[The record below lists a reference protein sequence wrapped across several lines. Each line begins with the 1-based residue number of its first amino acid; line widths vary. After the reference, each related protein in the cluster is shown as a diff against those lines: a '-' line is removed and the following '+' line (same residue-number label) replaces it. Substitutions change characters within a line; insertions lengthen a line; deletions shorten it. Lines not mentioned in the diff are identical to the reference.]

1 MKVYR
6 IENGEKIEDKD
17 DALVA
22 VYDSF
27 LDKLAGMT
35 KEARLRYFAE
45 MCVPAGLDFDM
56 DFGDTVILAR
66 NHFGGSSDE
75 TVMQTAER
83 IAQKEQ

>member
-17 DALVA
+17 DALVRA
-22 VYDSF
+22 YDSF

-45 MCVPAGLDFDM
+45 MCIPTGLDFDM
-56 DFGDTVILAR
+56 DFGDTLILSR
-66 NHFGGSSDE
+66 NHFCGSSTE

-83 IAQKEQ
+83 LARKD

>member
-17 DALVA
+17 DALVRA
-22 VYDSF
+22 YDSF

-45 MCVPAGLDFDM
+45 MCIPTGLDFDM
-56 DFGDTVILAR
+56 DFGDTLILSR
-66 NHFGGSSDE
+66 NHFCGSS
-75 TVMQTAER
+75 TVTEMQTAER
-83 IAQKEQ
+83 LARKD

>member
-1 MKVYR
+1 MKVYK
-6 IENGEKIEDKD
+6 IENGEKIVDKD
-17 DALVA
+17 DALVKA
-22 VYDSF
+22 YDSF

-45 MCVPAGLDFDM
+45 MCVPTGLDFNM

-66 NHFGGSSDE
+66 THFGGASSE

-83 IAQKEQ
+83 IAGKD

>member
-17 DALVA
+17 DALVMA
-22 VYDSF
+22 YDSF

-35 KEARLRYFAE
+35 KEARLRYFSE
-45 MCVPAGLDFDM
+45 MCIPAGLDFDM

-66 NHFGGSSDE
+66 NHFGGVSAE
-75 TVMQTAER
+75 TVMQAAER
-83 IAQKEQ
+83 LARND

>member
-1 MKVYR
+1 MKVYK

-17 DALVA
+17 DALVRA
-22 VYDSF
+22 YDSF
-27 LDKLAGMT
+27 LDKLAEMT

-45 MCVPAGLDFDM
+45 MCVPTGLDFNM

-66 NHFGGSSDE
+66 THFGGASSE

-83 IAQKEQ
+83 IAGKD

>member
-6 IENGEKIEDKD
+6 IENGEKIEEKD
-17 DALVA
+17 SEILR

-27 LDKLAGMT
+27 LDNLAGMT
-35 KEARLRYFAE
+35 KEARLKYFAE
-45 MCVPAGLDFDM
+45 MCVPAGLDFNM

-66 NHFGGSSDE
+66 NHFGGASEE

-83 IAQKEQ
+83 LARKD